1 MKFNVNG
8 LHADVTGTA
17 PNHYCAEEGAAVSTL
32 DHLKDLERESRA
44 DKVRRIAMEKLTD
57 IEAEYHNGMI
67 GGALA
72 FAKTREIVREM
83 LRGLGLEAK

>member
-1 MKFNVNG
+1 MKFKVEGNR
-8 LHADVTGTA
+8 ADVTAAT
-17 PNHYCAEEGAAVSTL
+17 PERYCAEEGTAISTL
-32 DHLKDLERESRA
+32 DHLKALERESRA

-67 GGALA
+67 GGAIAL
-72 FAKTREIVREM
+72 AKTREVVHEI